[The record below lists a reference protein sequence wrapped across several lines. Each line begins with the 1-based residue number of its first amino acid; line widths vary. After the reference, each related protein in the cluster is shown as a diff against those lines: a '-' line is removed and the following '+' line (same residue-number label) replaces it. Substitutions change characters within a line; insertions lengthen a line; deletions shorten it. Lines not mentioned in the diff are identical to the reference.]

1 MKEKYE
7 IQLFPVSVSASWNL
21 FVSRKKPNSVTHKF
35 VCLFAKKMKKKEIF
49 PLPCHMFSV
58 ACMVWEDSFSAFIS
72 GYISLPFSSITVH
85 K

>member
-35 VCLFAKKMKKKEIF
+35 VCQENEEKRDF
-49 PLPCHMFSV
+49 P
-58 ACMVWEDSFSAFIS
+58 
-72 GYISLPFSSITVH
+72 ITVSH
-85 K
+85 VFCGMHGMGRQFFSIY